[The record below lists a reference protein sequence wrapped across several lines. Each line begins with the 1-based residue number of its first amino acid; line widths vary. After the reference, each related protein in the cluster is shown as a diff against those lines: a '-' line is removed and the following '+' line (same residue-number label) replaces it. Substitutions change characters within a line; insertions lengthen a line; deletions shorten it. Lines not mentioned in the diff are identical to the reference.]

1 MNLRHKSR
9 EFALQ
14 MLFEWEMNRTEPRGL
29 ERKFW
34 KTARATD
41 STRVFANQLF
51 EGAAASTATADKLIE
66 ELATNWRLE
75 RLAAIDRCILRLA
88 IWELRSGTAPVK
100 AVIDEAIELA
110 KTFSSADAPAFLNGV
125 LDAAYKALEKA
136 DAAGK
141 S

>member
-14 MLFEWEMNRTEPRGL
+14 MLFEWEMNRTELKAL

-34 KTARATD
+34 KTARAAD

-51 EGAAASTATADKLIE
+51 EGAAATVAAADQLIE
-66 ELATNWRLE
+66 KLAKNWRLE

-100 AVIDEAIELA
+100 TVIDEAIELA
-110 KTFSSADAPAFLNGV
+110 KTFSSADAPAFLNGI
-125 LDAAYKALEKA
+125 LDAAYKTLEKA
-136 DAAGK
+136 DPAGK
-141 S
+141 G